1 METEQ
6 RFATFFPNA
15 SKGRKIGAVLS
26 WLAAVLLMIAL
37 FIPGFCLKYHGTD
50 EINNSSKTVQELID
64 DDLSVDRIKMEMRA
78 ENVPESI
85 LPIADIV
92 NLIKGEKISVFSY
105 LMRYDASFTSA
116 HELAVL
122 MEESPTSEPDLLASK
137 LHTSN
142 FLGIVLF
149 VLLVLFIVSSVIFA
163 FYTMNILSFLM
174 SSLSIAEIILIY
186 LLRFKLL
193 AAKHP
198 VILFVNELSNELS
211 NIIPENGNSVPETL
225 SISPSIYVVL
235 MLFLILAAIV
245 QIAGVIVHYTVRGEW
260 EDDINDDYPN
270 DINRTAETGLIERDS
285 INADANLFATLIQLN
300 TSREFKIYNNTEV
313 ILGKGSQA
321 NIIISNPVISRVHAK
336 ITCRNYTCTLEDLNS
351 KNGTFLND
359 KKLPPKMPSRL
370 NSGDYITLGNEMFGY
385 KE

>member
-1 METEQ
+1 
-6 RFATFFPNA
+6 
-15 SKGRKIGAVLS
+15 
-26 WLAAVLLMIAL
+26 
-37 FIPGFCLKYHGTD
+37 
-50 EINNSSKTVQELID
+50 
-64 DDLSVDRIKMEMRA
+64 
-78 ENVPESI
+78 
-85 LPIADIV
+85 
-92 NLIKGEKISVFSY
+92 
-105 LMRYDASFTSA
+105 
-116 HELAVL
+116 
-122 MEESPTSEPDLLASK
+122 
-137 LHTSN
+137 
-142 FLGIVLF
+142 
-149 VLLVLFIVSSVIFA
+149 
-163 FYTMNILSFLM
+163 M

>member
-64 DDLSVDRIKMEMRA
+64 DDLSVDRIKMGMRA

-122 MEESPTSEPDLLASK
+122 MEESPTSEPDILASK

-198 VILFVNELSNELS
+198 VILFVNELS

>member
-270 DINRTAETGLIERDS
+270 DTNRTAETGLIERDS